1 MPSRKRAHGQRC
13 PYCDRT
19 MQLGHPRLNP
29 TRDHFVPQSQGG
41 TGADIIM
48 ACLQCN
54 NIKGDMMPEQWTRF
68 MEGFPK
74 WWTLPR
80 TALNRARST
89 VNTPGIQ
96 HRAPSTTRPRPKLK
110 SKRAPVVVPAEL
122 IWKTKA
128 QDALLRAV
136 KTAFPA
142 PTEPRGAISQPEA
155 PDAPAASVSEPAGHP
170 RDLL

>member
-1 MPSRKRAHGQRC
+1 MPTSRKRAHGQRC

-68 MEGFPK
+68 MESFPK
-74 WWTLPR
+74 WWKLPR

-96 HRAPSTTRPRPKLK
+96 HRAPSTSRPRPKLK
-110 SKRAPVVVPAEL
+110 RTPVVVPAEL
-122 IWKTKA
+122 IWKRPELIA
-128 QDALLRAV
+128 QTVALDQALRS
-136 KTAFPA
+136 
-142 PTEPRGAISQPEA
+142 PTEPRGAFSQPEA